1 MQTKHI
7 LTMSLLMLL
16 MAVSATA
23 QAGSTISDRSYWPSE
38 ARQARQ
44 SAPSRTDQRSDV
56 NSAFAYDR
64 TTSTVSPAIISSEG
78 SSRPYQG
85 GPKGR

>member
-1 MQTKHI
+1 MQTKHL
-7 LTMSLLMLL
+7 LTMSLLMPL

-38 ARQARQ
+38 ARQSTSPRA
-44 SAPSRTDQRSDV
+44 DQQRGV

-64 TTSTVSPAIISSEG
+64 TPSTLQPAITSSEG
-78 SSRPYQG
+78 WSRPYQG

>member
-1 MQTKHI
+1 MQTKHL
-7 LTMSLLMLL
+7 LTLSLLMPL

-38 ARQARQ
+38 ARQ
-44 SAPSRTDQRSDV
+44 SAPPRTDLRPDV

-64 TTSTVSPAIISSEG
+64 TTSTLQPAIVNGEG
-78 SSRPYQG
+78 SSRSYQG

>member
-1 MQTKHI
+1 MQTKHL
-7 LTMSLLMLL
+7 LTMSLLMPL

-23 QAGSTISDRSYWPSE
+23 QAGSTISDRNYRPSE
-38 ARQARQ
+38 ARQSTPPRA
-44 SAPSRTDQRSDV
+44 DLQRGV

-64 TTSTVSPAIISSEG
+64 TTSTLQPAMVNSEG
-78 SSRPYQG
+78 ASRPYQG